1 MLEQILDYIHNY
13 FVKGVY
19 CGLYRIS
26 GGTLTMDVLQEGQ
39 YYRIVGSIF
48 NDGVHRYSSEETSL
62 MDEEFMGEI
71 WAMAVP
77 PAVIALSDEISAW
90 IEKYGDAMNSPYQSE
105 SFGGYSYNKGS
116 GGSGG
121 SAIGSADWRS
131 VFGSRLNRWRKI
143 NDEFIVPRKQDVG
156 HGQVSAY
163 TTRTEV
169 NDMIQDATHNVLRAE
184 DD

>member
-1 MLEQILDYIHNY
+1 MLEQILDFIHNY
-13 FVKGVY
+13 FVKEVY
-19 CGLYRIS
+19 RGKFKIS
-26 GGTLTMDVLQEGQ
+26 GNTLNVDFLQKGQ
-39 YYRIVGSIF
+39 YYRVIGSVF
-48 NDGVHRYSSEETSL
+48 NDGIYKYSSDQLT
-62 MDEEFMGEI
+62 DEEFTGEV
-71 WAMAVP
+71 WAMSVP
-77 PAVIALSDEISAW
+77 PAVIALADEIEDW
-90 IEKYGDAMNSPYQSE
+90 LKKYGDVMNSPFQSE

-156 HGQVSAY
+156 YGQVSAY
-163 TTRTEV
+163 VTRTEV
-169 NDMIQDATHNVLRAE
+169 NDMMQDATHNMLRAE